1 MDAVDRVGVSLG
13 KNVERRERSTDW
25 VLGRFVLGFKCWC
38 SVESRE
44 CRVVGKFCGNIWEL
58 TSGPSKRH
66 SLEQVKDVKEFV
78 RSILQGAFKALV
90 FCIFLHISA

>member
-1 MDAVDRVGVSLG
+1 M
-13 KNVERRERSTDW
+13 
-25 VLGRFVLGFKCWC
+25 
-38 SVESRE
+38 
-44 CRVVGKFCGNIWEL
+44 VGKFCGNIWEL